1 MSLAYEIPYW
11 DEHQW
16 HKFVELTPQ
25 AEDAIATG
33 QSKIFSFDQFSTEV
47 FSRLYSWDVE
57 PLPKPKPEAAWAIKL
72 HEELTQNQ
80 QFQDLQDLVGGNYH
94 LAGLAATSFLAEL
107 AQCLPTPQKPIQDP
121 QELRLQVL
129 GQKRRGSSA
138 DQELIAQLIE
148 QGKQAVQ
155 DTKDYA
161 NSLAEDALTAVS
173 AAAESA
179 TEQVQQFLCQM
190 EGFGWGLGDGVD
202 GVGGSIEEKARLAEK
217 INQSRKLKQI
227 AKQAGRLKRV
237 AAAKQRSKTKE
248 ARHSIESIEAG
259 NDLARLLPSQVLAF
273 KVPELKPLFVKGYA
287 EKSLLQYKLGGKDRM
302 GRGPIVACLD
312 SSGSMGGDREIWSKA
327 VCLALLGIAFEQKRH
342 FRLIHFSNAVCRTD
356 DFPAEQNDAK
366 TRDRL
371 LRSME
376 FFSGGG
382 TDWEQP
388 LDKAVECITSD
399 KNMLYADVVLITDGE
414 CDVSDK
420 WLARFK
426 QSQKQHDFTCFGIMI
441 GSSDCPRSLKSVTDQ
456 AVCIGNLNDDKA
468 IAEVFSI

>member
-11 DEHQW
+11 DAHQW
-16 HKFVELTPQ
+16 QRFVELTPQ

-33 QSKIFSFDQFSTEV
+33 QAKIFSFPQFGTEV

-57 PLPKPKPEAAWAIKL
+57 PLSKPKPEAAWAVKL

-80 QFQDLQDLVGGNYH
+80 QFRDLQDLVGGNYH
-94 LAGLAATSFLAEL
+94 LSGLAATSFLAEL
-107 AQCLPTPQKPIQDP
+107 AQRLPTPEQPIQDP

-129 GQKRRGSSA
+129 GQKRRGDRA
-138 DQELIAQLIE
+138 DQELIAQLID

-155 DTKDYA
+155 DAKNYA
-161 NSLAEDALTAVS
+161 ENLIEDAPSAVS
-173 AAAESA
+173 TASETASA
-179 TEQVQQFLCQM
+179 KVQQFLCQM
-190 EGFGWGLGDGVD
+190 EGFDWGLGDGAD
-202 GVGGSIEEKARLAEK
+202 GVGGSIEEKARLAQK
-217 INQSRKLKQI
+217 INQSHKLKKI
-227 AKQAGRLKRV
+227 AKQAGRLKRI

-248 ARHSIESIEAG
+248 AKHTIESVEAG
-259 NDLARLLPSQVLAF
+259 NDLARILPSQALM
-273 KVPELKPLFVKGYA
+273 LKEPTLRPLFVKGYT
-287 EKSLLQYKLGGKDRM
+287 EKTLLQYQMGGKDRM

-312 SSGSMGGDREIWSKA
+312 SSGSMNGDREIWSKA

-356 DFPAEQNDAK
+356 DFPAGQNDAK

-371 LRSME
+371 LLSME
-376 FFSGGG
+376 YFNGGG
-382 TDWEQP
+382 TEWEQP

-399 KNMLYADVVLITDGE
+399 KNLKYADVVLITDGE

-420 WLARFK
+420 WLTQFK
-426 QSQKQHDFTCFGIMI
+426 QSQKQHDFTCFGVMI
-441 GSSDCPRSLKSVTDQ
+441 GSKHCPRSLKSVTDQ
-456 AVCIGNLNDDKA
+456 TVCIGNLNDDEA